1 MPIVR
6 IGGVRG
12 SDGEDYDTF
21 DVAHLADRSYFSQ
34 NGNWSGETPRHAKT
48 SLTSSTSRSVD
59 SVSIDSYMGIRSE
72 DNNRKGNMVPQY
84 LENLDLLQ
92 NDPRTP
98 LSNKRRGVGYIPEE
112 DETSLSTMD
121 DSAITRTPSMRSSSH
136 HRHRQKQRSTKNSDI
151 YSKSMSALD
160 RDNSVVINQLEA
172 HVAKV
177 NFELATTKALLDEL
191 RLENR
196 HLTDDIKAILDEN
209 DRLHDEN
216 DRLHTT
222 IQTMEKEKLSSRKSS
237 VQESIGTVRTTA
249 KPPEQRKFSRVDW
262 SGSEFLNL
270 VQDAEGL
277 WGQRIWSEST
287 DGRNTFDT
295 CASRRKMVDAFATYK
310 SELRQ
315 LRRSTASD
323 ASSLSPD
330 IVPPRP
336 MPKPAR
342 NGSKKGELDVPF
354 NISETGKKSSSYN
367 ISGNGAAPPML
378 RHTKDELDVPFSN
391 IDDESSSSNYSTHSV
406 MLGEP
411 GNDVDVHDRIRNDE
425 KQDMSHVGRL
435 SLLKLIVG
443 NAEKLQQVATITKHI
458 HKACPLLSA
467 QHDTIQED
475 DLNDPFSTWSAPGDP
490 KRTDEKWIQSGQ
502 RGFSDG
508 VKINSRQYP
517 EMDISDISL
526 DYSNADKH
534 YDGVRK
540 YSSFF
545 ENCSDDGKKKG
556 FNLFRSF
563 RK

>member
-1 MPIVR
+1 MPIVQ

-21 DVAHLADRSYFSQ
+21 DVAHLADMSYFSQ

-72 DNNRKGNMVPQY
+72 DTNRKGNMVPQY

-112 DETSLSTMD
+112 DETSLSTMG
-121 DSAITRTPSMRSSSH
+121 DSAITQTPSMRSSSH

-160 RDNSVVINQLEA
+160 RDNAVVINQLEA

-177 NFELATTKALLDEL
+177 NFELATTKAVLDEL

-237 VQESIGTVRTTA
+237 LQESIGTVRTTA
-249 KPPEQRKFSRVDW
+249 KPPDQRKFSRVDW
-262 SGSEFLNL
+262 SETEFHDL
-270 VQDAEGL
+270 VHDAEDL

-295 CASRRKMVDAFATYK
+295 SASRRKKVDAFATYK

-330 IVPPRP
+330 IVPPPP

-354 NISETGKKSSSYN
+354 IISETGN
-367 ISGNGAAPPML
+367 RAAPPML

-425 KQDMSHVGRL
+425 EQDMSHVGRL

-443 NAEKLQQVATITKHI
+443 NTEKLQQVATMTNKHI

-467 QHDTIQED
+467 QHNSIQED

-502 RGFSDG
+502 RGFSD
-508 VKINSRQYP
+508 
-517 EMDISDISL
+517 ISDISL
-526 DYSNADKH
+526 DYSNSDKQ

-563 RK
+563 RR

>member
-1 MPIVR
+1 MPIVQ

-21 DVAHLADRSYFSQ
+21 DVAHLADMSYFSQ

-72 DNNRKGNMVPQY
+72 DTNRKGNMVPQY

-112 DETSLSTMD
+112 DETSLSTMG
-121 DSAITRTPSMRSSSH
+121 DSAITQTPSMRSSSH

-160 RDNSVVINQLEA
+160 RDNAVVINQLEA

-177 NFELATTKALLDEL
+177 NFELATTKAVLDEL

-222 IQTMEKEKLSSRKSS
+222 IQTMEKEKLLSRKSS

-262 SGSEFLNL
+262 SGSEFHDL
-270 VQDAEGL
+270 L

-295 CASRRKMVDAFATYK
+295 SASRRKKVDEFATYK

-330 IVPPRP
+330 IVPPPP

-354 NISETGKKSSSYN
+354 NISETG
-367 ISGNGAAPPML
+367 NGAAPPML
-378 RHTKDELDVPFSN
+378 RQHTDELDVPFSN

-425 KQDMSHVGRL
+425 EQDMSHVGRF

-443 NAEKLQQVATITKHI
+443 NTEKLQQVATMTNKHI

-467 QHDTIQED
+467 QHNSIQED

-517 EMDISDISL
+517 EMDMSDISL
-526 DYSNADKH
+526 DYYNADKQ